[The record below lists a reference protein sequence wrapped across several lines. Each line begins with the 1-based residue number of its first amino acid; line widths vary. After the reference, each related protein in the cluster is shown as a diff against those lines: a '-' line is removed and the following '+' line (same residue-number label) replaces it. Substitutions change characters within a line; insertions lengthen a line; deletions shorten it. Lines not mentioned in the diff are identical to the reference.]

1 MATGTSHAGSRTSLT
16 ALLWPLPES
25 EILVAEE
32 KVYYR
37 ERHHWASLFNTI
49 IETVAVFVLLMVAFG
64 GYPGGG
70 LLTILVVLGS
80 GVLVW
85 RFLQTRTWTW
95 SEGALLAIVA
105 VLVVSATSGA
115 PSAIG
120 MLVALL
126 ASVRLVAFYLR
137 WAFYEHRYITNR
149 RIIETS
155 GFFGSRISS
164 MPLGRVTDISLT
176 RSVFGEVLDYGQ
188 MRVESAGQD
197 QALGTISYLIAPE
210 MFHETIVLLATETHA

>member
-1 MATGTSHAGSRTSLT
+1 MSRTSHAGSRTSLT

-37 ERHHWASLFNTI
+37 ERRHWASLATAI
-49 IETVAVFVLLMVAFG
+49 AETLAVFVLLMVAFG
-64 GYPGGG
+64 GYPVGGAVT
-70 LLTILVVLGS
+70 LLLVVGS

-85 RFLQTRTWTW
+85 RSLQTRTWTW
-95 SEGALLAIVA
+95 NEGALLAVVA

-115 PSAIG
+115 PSAIA
-120 MLVALL
+120 MMVAVMV
-126 ASVRLVAFYLR
+126 SVRLVAFYLR

-176 RSVFGEVLDYGQ
+176 RSVFGEVLDYGKL
-188 MRVESAGQD
+188 RVESAGQD
-197 QALGTISYLIAPE
+197 QALGTIPYLIAPE
-210 MFHETIVLLATETHA
+210 MFHETIVMLATDTHA